1 MLQGHFI
8 FMEKQELLINPMVAS
23 TNDLTGDTEQN
34 TYRAVTVGPVTAE
47 EIILM
52 ENLTS

>member
-1 MLQGHFI
+1 
-8 FMEKQELLINPMVAS
+8 MEKQELLINPMVVS
-23 TNDLTGDTEQN
+23 TKDLTGDTEQN
-34 TYRAVTVGPVTAE
+34 TYGAITAGPVTAE